1 MAEFDVP
8 VLETIHRSG
17 LDPSTYMVFG
27 GAVMAMHGIR
37 PAQDVDLM
45 VEPTVFKQMSGD
57 LLTPSGLSLVANFEE
72 LDEGEEHRLLSAEK
86 LDDGSLP
93 LDLRGLT
100 KYKLMGT
107 VAFTQWVERG
117 EDLET
122 SLGTV
127 RVMQLEDIFT
137 TKLDSS
143 RPKDRQDAYMIHR
156 HLVRPGQVAT

>member
-8 VLETIHRSG
+8 VLETLRRSG
-17 LDPSTYMVFG
+17 LDPSTYLIFG
-27 GAVMAMHGIR
+27 GAVMAMRGIR

-45 VEPTVFKQMSGD
+45 VEPAVFQQMSSG
-57 LLTPSGLSLVANFEE
+57 LLTPSGASLMANFEE
-72 LDEGEEHRLLSAEK
+72 LDEGEEHRLLNAGK
-86 LDDGSLP
+86 PDDGSLP

-100 KYKLMGT
+100 KYKRMGA
-107 VAFTQWVERG
+107 VAFTQWMGRG

-122 SLGTV
+122 SLGAV

-137 TKLDSS
+137 TKLNSP

-156 HLVRPGQVAT
+156 HLVRSEQVTT